1 MIWKLIRALIKR
13 IRAWHTIKCQ
23 VHCLFNRIECE
34 IKQNKGKREHRTGY
48 DDFVLT
54 ALEERKKDLVAIAE
68 SMERL
73 ESRIVD
79 YE

>member
-1 MIWKLIRALIKR
+1 MMWKLVRALIKR

-23 VHCLFNRIECE
+23 VHCLLNRVDFEIE
-34 IKQNKGKREHRTGY
+34 QNKGKRERRTEY
-48 DDFVLT
+48 DDLVLIN
-54 ALEERKKDLVAIAE
+54 LEQQRKDLVPIVE
-68 SMERL
+68 NMERL

>member
-1 MIWKLIRALIKR
+1 MMWKLIRALIKR

-23 VHCLFNRIECE
+23 VHCLLNRINCE
-34 IKQNKGKREHRTGY
+34 IEQNKGKRERRSEY
-48 DDFVLT
+48 DDLVLIN
-54 ALEERKKDLVAIAE
+54 LEEQRKDLVAIAE
-68 SMERL
+68 NMERL